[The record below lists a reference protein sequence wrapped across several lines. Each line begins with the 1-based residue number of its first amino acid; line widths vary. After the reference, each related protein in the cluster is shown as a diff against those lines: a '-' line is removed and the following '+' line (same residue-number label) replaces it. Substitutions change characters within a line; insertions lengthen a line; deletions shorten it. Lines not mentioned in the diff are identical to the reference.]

1 MLALDREFAEQEM
14 IMDRDR
20 EGNAENDEAST
31 PESGG
36 WREKL
41 KPAAHYALLA
51 FAPVVSIVALIV
63 ALAASGSHSDQAQL
77 VEVNARIDKLEA
89 SLQASRAEVENLK
102 FAMSRE
108 KSSRGEERK
117 KDEELDAKVIQNIS
131 RLQNKLKIAPTLEE
145 QLQAVSG
152 VPTAASHVE
161 GTAPAQAVPQPA
173 ILDNK
178 PSAIVA
184 TPKAGQ
190 TTGASVAPAKK
201 GEEKKNAAPAASPK
215 KIDGKKKSVPA
226 PAQKSGEKMSPQ
238 VKVLKDAIDQ
248 YNKQ

>member
-1 MLALDREFAEQEM
+1 MPASDREFAEQEM

-20 EGNAENDEAST
+20 ERNAEDDEASA

-63 ALAASGSHSDQAQL
+63 ALVASGNRSDQAQL

-108 KSSRGEERK
+108 KSLRGDERK
-117 KDEELDAKVIQNIS
+117 KDEELDAKVIQNVS
-131 RLQNKLKIAPTLEE
+131 RLQAKLKVTPTLEE
-145 QLQAVSG
+145 QLRTEANAPV
-152 VPTAASHVE
+152 AASHVE
-161 GTAPAQAVPQPA
+161 STAPVAATASAPVAPGKAQAASAPASAGADRKPAVPVTAPKTEGK
-173 ILDNK
+173 K
-178 PSAIVA
+178 PE
-184 TPKAGQ
+184 
-190 TTGASVAPAKK
+190 APAKK
-201 GEEKKNAAPAASPK
+201 VE
-215 KIDGKKKSVPA
+215 
-226 PAQKSGEKMSPQ
+226 QKMSPQ
-238 VKVLKDAIDQ
+238 VKAIKDAIDQ